1 MTYSFQAEHIA
12 DFPSL
17 LAAIKKIKG
26 VLWADGNRDAIFSS
40 FHTILVN
47 CSEEVAIEVRDLVFE
62 YNDGAY
68 CRFEEYTFYEEE
80 EEEDDYV

>member
-12 DFPSL
+12 DLKSL
-17 LAAIKKIKG
+17 LAAIKKIEG
-26 VLWADGNRDAIFSS
+26 VHWAEGNRDAIFSS
-40 FHTILVN
+40 FHVILVG
-47 CSEEVAIEVRDLVFE
+47 CSEEIASKVQDLVFE